1 MRMILVNQETML
13 YFLVSSWLWSTA
25 ADSRELTA
33 SLWSVLKTLLFTA
46 IMISQTCL
54 SATVYNAP
62 PSSSRLLGNTSSTS
76 PSYPTPSSLA
86 LTTLHTL
93 SHLSFIISQFG
104 GVTSTSGG
112 GFSEL
117 KRTFYT
123 ALDVVSADART
134 SDEFVRAIGAE
145 GQKFFPFSK
154 PRVPHPVCRHLSNA
168 KFQCSSDCARL

>member
-33 SLWSVLKTLLFTA
+33 SIWSVLKTLLFTT

-123 ALDVVSADART
+123 ALDVVSADARN
-134 SDEFVRAIGAE
+134 SDEFVRDIGDE
-145 GQKFFPFSK
+145 GKKFLHF
-154 PRVPHPVCRHLSNA
+154 
-168 KFQCSSDCARL
+168 